1 VRQDRGVALA
11 ARTRNV
17 SPMSQIGLP
26 ADIVPRLD
34 ALRALCRR
42 QSVRRL
48 DLFGSCLTDRFDPA
62 HSDLDVLVVFDD
74 LPPGAYADAYFGLK
88 LGLEE
93 LFGRDVDLLTNA
105 ELQNPY
111 FRREVEAHRQTLF
124 AVE

>member
-1 VRQDRGVALA
+1 
-11 ARTRNV
+11 
-17 SPMSQIGLP
+17 MSQIGLP

-42 QSVRRL
+42 HSVRRL
-48 DLFGSCLTDRFDPA
+48 DLFGSALTDRFDPA
-62 HSDLDVLVVFDD
+62 CSDLDVLVVFDD

-105 ELQNPY
+105 ALQNPY
-111 FRREVEAHRQTLF
+111 FRREIEAHRQTLF
-124 AVE
+124 AAE